1 MRPQPCRPPIW
12 TIGGKEP
19 LESEESNKYAAI
31 EESDSKE
38 CGVGKR
44 YGDYLGSMRCLGP
57 LHFTKQNRPEH
68 EFRLGGSANTDP
80 TGPHESKGHPTLRE
94 SELISHE
101 ENIVASYS

>member
-1 MRPQPCRPPIW
+1 MVDSSASPL
-12 TIGGKEP
+12 GKEP

-44 YGDYLGSMRCLGP
+44 YCDYLGSMRCLGP

-68 EFRLGGSANTDP
+68 EFRLRPLREYRPNRSARVE
-80 TGPHESKGHPTLRE
+80 GAPTLRE
-94 SELISHE
+94 SALISHVRE
-101 ENIVASYS
+101 HRC

>member
-1 MRPQPCRPPIW
+1 MRGPAFTEHSSFW

-68 EFRLGGSANTDP
+68 EFRLRRLSEYR
-80 TGPHESKGHPTLRE
+80 PHESKGHPTLRE